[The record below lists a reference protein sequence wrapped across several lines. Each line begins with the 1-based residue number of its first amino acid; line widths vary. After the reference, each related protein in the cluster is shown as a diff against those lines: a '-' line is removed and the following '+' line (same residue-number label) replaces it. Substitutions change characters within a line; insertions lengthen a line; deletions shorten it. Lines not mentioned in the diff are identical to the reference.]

1 MRLGPV
7 ILFVFYFASFNTV
20 SQNGIVKHFGVE
32 EGLASNRVYTAFQ
45 DSKGFIWLA
54 TTNGVS
60 RFDGKTFKNYTSN
73 NGLPDNDIFD
83 INEDAVGRIWL
94 SCYNGIPCYISHNRV
109 FTSTDDPLLKKLPQ
123 EGYFRFSRLGTKLIL
138 TKSSSNTSFEID
150 EHGTVKHTSLE
161 GVYFIGFQK
170 NLVSVSQ
177 SREVGFARY
186 YLLDNT
192 YKKTDSLFFPEN
204 TPLNMNIGLIEDS
217 YVAGENKLI
226 LHSNQ
231 GYCLSYEIR
240 NNQFVHVATVKPGFD
255 FTAVYHDHGRLW
267 VNSPNEGI
275 IAVNDQLLK
284 DDSRGVSFAQQT
296 IQNFMV
302 DREGNLWGCSSG
314 KGLYMIPNNGFSYYD
329 AGNTPEQ
336 NDILKLT
343 SFEND
348 IYLGY
353 SKSIFLFPKE
363 NKTSQ
368 KAPALL
374 HALEDRL
381 VDMYA
386 DTSQLVAATTEG
398 ILVIDKK
405 SGRTKKA
412 VFHNIKCMHKG
423 PDQSILFG
431 THSGCFQFVFPD
443 KLSTVFN
450 NRTVAVYPRKNGEVL
465 VGTLNG
471 LFVSKKNKHDK
482 WQFQPVAS
490 PELLKKIRISC
501 ISELDSVLVIG
512 TVQNGLLLIQGK
524 DYELVKLGPGLNNIN
539 CKNIYIDA
547 HKNIWLASFSGL
559 FKITTGKDIHHYSVE
574 NIRKFNGLL
583 SDDVN
588 DVLVMN
594 GTAYVAGSNGLSIF
608 SVTKK
613 TDSKKSGPMLHLNEL
628 LVNGQAHSF
637 TSNEIHLPADSNS
650 LDLHFSAID
659 FKSLGHILFK
669 YRLAPLQ
676 KNWQFSFDNF
686 SRFEALPPGTYK
698 LEVMAMNAENNWTD
712 LPLTLNIVIKPAW
725 WQSIWFYIFL
735 ILVGATAIYLIV
747 RRNFIKKHKT
757 HMRENSLKRHMAEL
771 ELRALKAQ
779 INPHFI
785 FNTLNAIQYFI
796 GNNENE
802 KAENYLNSLADLLRK
817 TLDFSDKSTVPL
829 HAEMDYLE
837 NYLELEKLRFD
848 EKFVY
853 TITSDIQLNDLKIE
867 IPPMVLQPHIEN
879 ALRHGFKNRQNIL
892 KKLDIR
898 FSLQNR
904 QLVCEVLDNGI
915 GRAASEQQEKNKIHY
930 RSRGME
936 LSHSKLL
943 VYESITGKT
952 IKTEIEDNYSEDKKI
967 ATGTLIRIIIT
978 Q

>member
-1 MRLGPV
+1 M
-7 ILFVFYFASFNTV
+7 
-20 SQNGIVKHFGVE
+20 
-32 EGLASNRVYTAFQ
+32 
-45 DSKGFIWLA
+45 
-54 TTNGVS
+54 
-60 RFDGKTFKNYTSN
+60 
-73 NGLPDNDIFD
+73 
-83 INEDAVGRIWL
+83 
-94 SCYNGIPCYISHNRV
+94 
-109 FTSTDDPLLKKLPQ
+109 
-123 EGYFRFSRLGTKLIL
+123 
-138 TKSSSNTSFEID
+138 
-150 EHGTVKHTSLE
+150 
-161 GVYFIGFQK
+161 
-170 NLVSVSQ
+170 
-177 SREVGFARY
+177 
-186 YLLDNT
+186 
-192 YKKTDSLFFPEN
+192 
-204 TPLNMNIGLIEDS
+204 IEDG

-226 LHSNQ
+226 LRSNK

-240 NNQFVHVATVKPGFD
+240 NNTFVYAASAKPDFN
-255 FTAVYHDHGRLW
+255 FTAVYHDRGHLW
-267 VNSPNEGI
+267 LNIPDEGI
-275 IAVNDQLLK
+275 VAVNNQFVRDA
-284 DDSRGVSFAQQT
+284 SRGVSFTQQS

-302 DREGNLWGCSSG
+302 DREGNFWGCSSG

-329 AGNTPEQ
+329 TGNAPEQ

-343 SFEND
+343 SFGND
-348 IYLGY
+348 IYFGY
-353 SKSIFLFPKE
+353 AKSIFYYPTE
-363 NKTSQ
+363 NYPHKNRPIVLYTM
-368 KAPALL
+368 
-374 HALEDRL
+374 EDRL

-386 DTSQLVAATTEG
+386 DSTKVIAATTEG
-398 ILVIDKK
+398 IQAIDKK
-405 SGRTKKA
+405 TGQTKKI

-423 PDQSILFG
+423 PDQSVFFG

-450 NRTVAVYPRKNGEVL
+450 SRTVAVYPRKNGEVL
-465 VGTLNG
+465 IGTLNG
-471 LFVSKKNKHDK
+471 LFISKKNEQDK
-482 WQFQPVAS
+482 WEFQLIAS
-490 PELLKKIRISC
+490 PQLLKKTRISC
-501 ISELDSVLVIG
+501 INELDSILVIG
-512 TVQNGLLLIQGK
+512 TVQNGLLLIHGQ
-524 DYELVKLGPGLNNIN
+524 DHEQVKLGPGLNNIN

-547 HKNIWLASFSGL
+547 AKNIWLASFSGL
-559 FKITTGKDIHHYSVE
+559 FKITVGKTIHQYNVE

-583 SDDVN
+583 TDDVN
-588 DVLVMN
+588 DVLVIRD
-594 GTAYVAGSNGLSIF
+594 TVYVAGSNGLSLF
-608 SVTKK
+608 PVNKK
-613 TDSKKSGPMLHLNEL
+613 TKAKKQKPVLHLNEL
-628 LVNGQAHSF
+628 LVNGQAYSF

-659 FKSLGHILFK
+659 FKSMGHILFK

-676 KNWQFSFDNF
+676 KDWQFSFDNVA
-686 SRFEALPPGTYK
+686 RFEALPPGTYN
-698 LEVMAMNAENNWTD
+698 LEVMAMNAENNWSD
-712 LPLTLNIVIKPAW
+712 PPLVLNIVIEPAW
-725 WQSIWFYIFL
+725 WQSIWFYVLL
-735 ILVGATAIYLIV
+735 ILTGAATLYLVV

-829 HAEMDYLE
+829 HAEIDYLA

-853 TITSDIQLNDLKIE
+853 TITSELPPGDLKTE

-879 ALRHGFKNRQNIL
+879 ALRHGFKNRQNTL

-898 FSLQNR
+898 FSLQNM
-904 QLVCEVLDNGI
+904 QLVCEVIDNGI
-915 GRAASEQQEKNKIHY
+915 GREASAQHEKNKAHY

-952 IKTEIEDNYSEDKKI
+952 IKTEILDNYSEDKKT

>member
-1 MRLGPV
+1 MRLSAF
-7 ILFVFYFASFNTV
+7 IFCVFYFVSFTIT

-83 INEDAVGRIWL
+83 INEDALGRIWL
-94 SCYNGIPCYISHNRV
+94 SCYNGIPCYIFQNRV
-109 FTSTDDPLLKKLPQ
+109 FTPAVDPLLKKLPQ
-123 EGYFRFSRLGTKLIL
+123 DGYFRFSRLGTKLIL

-150 EHGTVKHTSLE
+150 KHGAITYTSLE

-186 YLLDNT
+186 YLLNDN

-204 TPLNMNIGLIEDS
+204 TPLNLNIGAIEDS
-217 YVAGENKLI
+217 YVAGENKLT
-226 LHSNQ
+226 LRSNQ

-240 NNQFVHVATVKPGFD
+240 NNQFVYVGVVKPGLD
-255 FTAVYHDHGRLW
+255 FTAVYHNRGHLW
-267 VNSPNEGI
+267 VNSPGEGI
-275 IAVNDQLLK
+275 VAVNDQLLK
-284 DDSRGVSFAQQT
+284 DDSRGVFFAQQS

-302 DREGNLWGCSSG
+302 DREGNFWGCSSG

-329 AGNTPEQ
+329 TGTTPEQ

-343 SFEND
+343 SYSND
-348 IYLGY
+348 IYFGY
-353 SKSIFLFPKE
+353 SKSIFHASAKKQSPK
-363 NKTSQ
+363 KT
-368 KAPALL
+368 PALL
-374 HALEDRL
+374 CTLEDRL
-381 VDMYA
+381 VDLYA
-386 DTSQLVAATTEG
+386 DTNQVFAATTEG
-398 ILVIDKK
+398 IQVLDKK
-405 SGRTKKA
+405 TGLTKKA

-423 PDQSILFG
+423 PDQSVFFG

-443 KLSTVFN
+443 KLSTVYN
-450 NRTVAVYPRKNGEVL
+450 SRTVAVYPRKNGEVL
-465 VGTLNG
+465 IGTLNG
-471 LFVSKKNKHDK
+471 LFVSRKNSQGR
-482 WQFQPVAS
+482 WEFQAIAS
-490 PELLKKIRISC
+490 PELLKKTRISC
-501 ISELDSVLVIG
+501 IGEVDSILVIG
-512 TVQNGLLLIQGK
+512 TVQNGLLLLQGK
-524 DYELVKLGPGLNNIN
+524 DYELVKLGQGLNNIN
-539 CKNIYIDA
+539 CKNIYIEA
-547 HKNIWLASFSGL
+547 HKTIWLASFSGL
-559 FKITTGKDIHHYSVE
+559 FKITTGKNIHEYLVE

-594 GTAYVAGSNGLSIF
+594 ETAYVAGSNGLSIF
-608 SVTKK
+608 PVNKK
-613 TDSKKSGPMLHLNEL
+613 ITSKTHGPVLHLNEL
-628 LVNGQAHSF
+628 LVNGQSHAFIS
-637 TSNEIHLPADSNS
+637 SEIHLPADSNS
-650 LDLHFSAID
+650 LDVHFSAID
-659 FKSLGHILFK
+659 FKSMGHILFK

-686 SRFEALPPGTYK
+686 ARFEALPPGTYK
-698 LEVMAMNAENNWTD
+698 LEVMAMNAENNWSE
-712 LPLTLNIVIKPAW
+712 LPLILNLVVEPAW
-725 WQSIWFYIFL
+725 WQSIWFYMSI
-735 ILVGATAIYLIV
+735 ILLGVTVIYLMV
-747 RRNFIKKHKT
+747 RRRFLKKHKT
-757 HMRENSLKRHMAEL
+757 HMRDISLKRHMAEL

-829 HAEMDYLE
+829 HAEIDYLE

-853 TITSDIQLNDLKIE
+853 TITSDLPVNELKIE

-879 ALRHGFKNRQNIL
+879 ALRHGFKNRQNTL

-915 GRAASEQQEKNKIHY
+915 GRAASAQQEKNKTHY

-952 IKTEIEDNYSEDKKI
+952 IKTEIQDNYSEDKKT
-967 ATGTLIRIIIT
+967 ASGTLIRIIIT

>member
-1 MRLGPV
+1 MRLYPF
-7 ILFVFYFASFNTV
+7 IFSALSFVSFNSV
-20 SQNGIVKHFGVE
+20 SQNSLAKHFGVE

-83 INEDAVGRIWL
+83 INEDASGRIWL
-94 SCYNGIPCYISHNRV
+94 SCYNGIPCYIYKNRV
-109 FTSTDDPLLKKLPQ
+109 FTAADDTLLSQLPQ
-123 EGYFRFSRLGTKLIL
+123 EGYFRFSRIGAKLIL
-138 TKSSSNTSFEID
+138 TKSSSNRSYEVN
-150 EHGTVKHTSLE
+150 EHGTLNRTSLE
-161 GVYFIGFQK
+161 GVYFIGFKK
-170 NLVSVSQ
+170 NLVSVSL
-177 SREVGFARY
+177 SREDSIARY
-186 YLLDNT
+186 YLLDQN
-192 YKKTDSLFFPEN
+192 YKKTDSLFFPEDTPPGLN
-204 TPLNMNIGLIEDS
+204 TALIEDS
-217 YVAGENKLI
+217 YVAGENKLA
-226 LHSNQ
+226 LRSKQ
-231 GYCLSYEIR
+231 GYCLNYEIR
-240 NNQFVHVATVKPGFD
+240 NNTFVYAASTKPDFD
-255 FTAVYHDHGRLW
+255 FTAVYHDGERLW
-267 VNSPNEGI
+267 LNIPNEGI
-275 IAVNDQLLK
+275 VAVNHQFLK
-284 DDSRGVSFAQQT
+284 DKSRGVFFAQQS

-302 DREGNLWGCSSG
+302 DREGNFWGCSSG

-329 AGNTPEQ
+329 AGNTTEQ

-343 SFEND
+343 SSGNS
-348 IYLGY
+348 IYFGY
-353 SKSIFLFPKE
+353 AKSIFYY
-363 NKTSQ
+363 
-368 KAPALL
+368 PAKNLPYKNQPIIL
-374 HALEDRL
+374 HTMTDRL

-386 DTSQLVAATTEG
+386 DSTKVVAATTEG
-398 ILVIDKK
+398 IQTIDKK
-405 SGRTKKA
+405 TGLIKKA
-412 VFHNIKCMHKG
+412 VFHNIKCMHRG
-423 PDQSILFG
+423 PGESVLFG

-443 KLSTVFN
+443 KISTVFN
-450 NRTVAVYPRKNGEVL
+450 SRTVAVYPRKNGEVL
-465 VGTLNG
+465 IGTLNG
-471 LFVSKKNKHDK
+471 LFVSRKNEVDK
-482 WQFQPVAS
+482 WEFQSIAS
-490 PELLKKIRISC
+490 PELLKKTRISC

-512 TVQNGLLLIQGK
+512 TVQNGLLLIHGQ
-524 DYELVKLGPGLNNIN
+524 DHEVVKLGPGLNNIN
-539 CKNIYIDA
+539 CKNIYIDEG
-547 HKNIWLASFSGL
+547 KNIWLASFSGL
-559 FKITTGKDIHHYSVE
+559 FKITLGKNIHQYHVK

-588 DVLVMN
+588 DVLLLHDTV
-594 GTAYVAGSNGLSIF
+594 YVAGSNGLSIF
-608 SVTKK
+608 PATKK
-613 TDSKKSGPMLHLNEL
+613 TDSKNNKPILYLNEL
-628 LVNGQAHSF
+628 VVNGQAYSF
-637 TSNEIHLPADSNS
+637 ASNEIHLPADSNS

-659 FKSLGHILFK
+659 FKSMGHILFK

-676 KNWQFSFDNF
+676 KTWQFSFDNVA
-686 SRFEALPPGTYK
+686 RFEALPHGTYK

-712 LPLTLNIVIKPAW
+712 MPLGLNIVIDPAW
-725 WQSIWFYIFL
+725 WQSIWFYIGL
-735 ILVGATAIYLIV
+735 IIAGASVIYLIV

-817 TLDFSDKSTVPL
+817 TLDFSDKSTVPV
-829 HAEMDYLE
+829 HAEIDYLE

-853 TITSDIQLNDLKIE
+853 TITNHLPAGDHKTE

-879 ALRHGFKNRQNIL
+879 ALRHGFKNRQNTL
-892 KKLDIR
+892 KKIDIR
-898 FSLQNR
+898 FSMQNT
-904 QLVCEVLDNGI
+904 QLVCEVVDNGI
-915 GRAASEQQEKNKIHY
+915 GRAASAQQEKNKIHY

-952 IKTEIEDNYSEDKKI
+952 IKTEIQDNYSEDKKT